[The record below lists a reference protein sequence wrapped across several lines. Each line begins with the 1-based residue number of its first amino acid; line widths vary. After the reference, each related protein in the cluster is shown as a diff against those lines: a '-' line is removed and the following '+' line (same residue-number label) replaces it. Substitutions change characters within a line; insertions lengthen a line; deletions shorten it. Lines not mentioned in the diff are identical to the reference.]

1 MNNKNL
7 LIILAIIIFIVGIF
21 GLKIKSSSNS
31 TNEGNE
37 TITLL
42 TEPNPLKIGQAT
54 FIITVKDSNGKSV
67 DNAKVFF
74 DLNMTAMNM
83 GIQQGYATSMGNG
96 KYSAIGKLTMMGPWK
111 VSTKVTMPDGSIINK
126 DFTVNVK

>member
-31 TNEGNE
+31 TNKGDE

-83 GIQQGYATSMGNG
+83 GTQQGYATSMGNG
-96 KYSAIGKLTMMGPWK
+96 KYSAIGNLTMMGPWK
-111 VSTKVTMPDGSIINK
+111 VTTKVTMPDGSIINK